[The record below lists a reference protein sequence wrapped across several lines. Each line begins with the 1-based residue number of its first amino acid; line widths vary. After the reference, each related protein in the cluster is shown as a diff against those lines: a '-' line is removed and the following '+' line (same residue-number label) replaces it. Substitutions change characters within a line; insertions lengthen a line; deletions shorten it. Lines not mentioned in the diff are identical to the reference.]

1 MAFLKNSVVAGDL
14 RVTGTIFGAGNLS
27 SINAN
32 NTGLGTSGQ
41 VLQSTGT
48 GIQWATMATSN
59 HNHDSTYLKLSGGTL
74 TGALT
79 LNANPTANMH
89 AATKQYVD
97 NAFAAND
104 AMIFKG
110 TLGTGGTITSLP
122 ATHNAGWTYRVITA
136 STYAGKV
143 CEVGDLMICVTDS
156 TSANDAHWV
165 VAQTNIDGAVTGPA
179 TSTDAHVAVFSG
191 TTGKLIKDSGFTI
204 AKSVPSDAKFT
215 DTTYGAEKGISL
227 TSGKF
232 GHSNTAITAQTTQAV
247 YPIKIDAYG
256 HITGYGS
263 AQTILTIGTG
273 ASNAAAGNHTHT
285 TSITSGGTSQINL
298 SANTAYTLTAGGTT
312 VVFKTPADGN
322 TDTKVNVVARG
333 TSKSYLL
340 ADTTSPTGTA
350 AAHTAVAETG
360 VYLTTTSGQLNATT
374 YKVNEAVT
382 LQYNSTTKSLDF
394 IFA

>member
-179 TSTDAHVAVFSG
+179 SSVNNRIAIFDG
-191 TTGKLIKDSGFTI
+191 TTGKIIKDSGY
-204 AKSVPSDAKFT
+204 
-215 DTTYGAEKGISL
+215 TT
-227 TSGKF
+227 
-232 GHSNTAITAQTTQAV
+232 
-247 YPIKIDAYG
+247 
-256 HITGYGS
+256 GS
-263 AQTILTIGTG
+263 F
-273 ASNAAAGNHTHT
+273 ASSSHTHSHIVTEGDNRNVAT
-285 TSITSGGTSQINL
+285 TPNDYNNKIAFRGLKSTGT
-298 SANTAYTLTAGGTT
+298 
-312 VVFKTPADGN
+312 
-322 TDTKVNVVARG
+322 VNNP
-333 TSKSYLL
+333 SNDSYSYLIGL
-340 ADTTSPTGTA
+340 RG
-350 AAHTAVAETG
+350 
-360 VYLTTTSGQLNATT
+360 
-374 YKVNEAVT
+374 
-382 LQYNSTTKSLDF
+382 
-394 IFA
+394 